1 MFKAIFFHGFSLSY
15 GNYNFTSYDFLYYT
29 EKTLKWQASRVRLR
43 HTIFPTWRGT
53 TGGGKLT
60 LPTPNLLPAGKEKE
74 YYGKGGVSGN
84 RAVLENKAGSILQS
98 AVESLA
104 RTLLPQMQAFFESEQ
119 GKQTL
124 KEWHEERE
132 RHS

>member
-1 MFKAIFFHGFSLSY
+1 VA
-15 GNYNFTSYDFLYYT
+15 YNLPCLEGDYRG
-29 EKTLKWQASRVRLR
+29 WQA
-43 HTIFPTWRGT
+43 
-53 TGGGKLT
+53 
-60 LPTPNLLPAGKEKE
+60 TPSLLPAGKEKE
-74 YYGKGGVSGN
+74 NYRKGGVSAN
-84 RAVLENKAGSILQS
+84 RVVLENKTEPIPQS

-119 GKQTL
+119 GKQAL

>member
-1 MFKAIFFHGFSLSY
+1 M
-15 GNYNFTSYDFLYYT
+15 
-29 EKTLKWQASRVRLR
+29 
-43 HTIFPTWRGT
+43 
-53 TGGGKLT
+53 
-60 LPTPNLLPAGKEKE
+60 LPTPNLLLGWERKRELQ
-74 YYGKGGVSGN
+74 KGGVSAN
-84 RAVLENKAGSILQS
+84 QVVLENKTEPIPQS

-119 GKQTL
+119 GKQAL

>member
-1 MFKAIFFHGFSLSY
+1 MCIRDSAPPP
-15 GNYNFTSYDFLYYT
+15 TSYL
-29 EKTLKWQASRVRLR
+29 
-43 HTIFPTWRGT
+43 
-53 TGGGKLT
+53 
-60 LPTPNLLPAGKEKE
+60 AGKEKE
-74 YYGKGGVSGN
+74 SSRKGGVSAN
-84 RAVLENKAGSILQS
+84 QVVLENKTEPIPQS

-119 GKQTL
+119 GKQAL